1 MSIPSNPASDAD
13 AAQQALR
20 ALAHATRSI
29 DDPSAIYAVLGSLSS
44 AVASLSQSLHQIAA
58 CHDSPHSR
66 SVRVDGDPRAGRAAA
81 HQVSWELHR
90 SGEVL
95 RHVGQAID
103 HAHEA
108 EATIE
113 YGHPNLATPT
123 VIQRPSAERG
133 LGL

>member
-1 MSIPSNPASDAD
+1 MTGNHDPATRAD
-13 AAQQALR
+13 EAQQALR

-29 DDPSAIYAVLGSLSS
+29 DPHQIYVLLGSLSP

-58 CHDSPHSR
+58 CHDSLHSR
-66 SVRVDGDPRAGRAAA
+66 SVRVDGDPRGGRAAA

-90 SGEVL
+90 AGEVL

-113 YGHPNLATPT
+113 YGHRNPATPIE
-123 VIQRPSAERG
+123 IQRPSAERG

>member
-58 CHDSPHSR
+58 CHDFPRSR
-66 SVRVDGDPRAGRAAA
+66 AVRVDGDPRAGRAAA

-90 SGEVL
+90 AGEVL

-113 YGHPNLATPT
+113 YGHRNPATPT
-123 VIQRPSAERG
+123 EIQRPSAERG